1 MLRRI
6 VTGAALTIVSLFVMG
21 GVASATTV
29 AEPPSAP
36 TNVTVNLTINNL
48 TVNFVFNNSTIIING
63 GGLITLTP

>member
-21 GVASATTV
+21 GVASATTD
-29 AEPPSAP
+29 PPPPQVP

-48 TVNFVFNNSTIIING
+48 TVNFVFTNSTIIING
-63 GGLITLTP
+63 GGLIDFAH